1 MGSFRRGVMIGF
13 AVGYTRGAKA
23 GRQRYEQ
30 IKAKLDKL
38 SSTPQFKQV
47 SEQATSVLSK
57 GISTGKE
64 ALSTAMG
71 KANELQKGLAS
82 SKAASN
88 SNSGSAAKSGTSS
101 TTKSESGSTTK
112 SEPGSTTKS
121 DSGSGTKSDSGS
133 GTK

>member
-13 AVGYTRGAKA
+13 AVGYTKGAKA

-38 SSTPQFKQV
+38 TSTPQFKQV

-57 GISTGKE
+57 GISTGKD

-71 KANELQKGLAS
+71 KANELQKGLS
-82 SKAASN
+82 GSKAGSN
-88 SNSGSAAKSGTSS
+88 
-101 TTKSESGSTTK
+101 
-112 SEPGSTTKS
+112 S
-121 DSGSGTKSDSGS
+121 DSGSSAKTSSSAKTDASSSAKTDTDPASSTKAEQPGS
-133 GTK
+133 GAK

>member
-38 SSTPQFKQV
+38 TSTPQFKQV
-47 SEQATSVLSK
+47 SEQATSVLNK

-64 ALSTAMG
+64 ALSSAMG
-71 KANELQKGLAS
+71 KANELQKGLS
-82 SKAASN
+82 GSKAGSN
-88 SNSGSAAKSGTSS
+88 
-101 TTKSESGSTTK
+101 
-112 SEPGSTTKS
+112 S
-121 DSGSGTKSDSGS
+121 DSGSKASSSAKTESESSTKAEQPGS
-133 GTK
+133 GAK